1 MKKTAGLVVVAIFV
15 AAGISGDA
23 LAQIRLQP
31 TPAPTVTAETETW
44 YQTGEPLLF
53 AGNVYYPA
61 GPAIHFLPNEMVQ
74 SGLYRGI
81 PLYSRTTIE
90 PYSVVFVPL
99 AGGRMQPY
107 ERRRAGDLVGTT
119 GSSVPSLPVEIPSAF
134 GTPPPIQAA
143 APPFVETQSVLQQP
157 TAVQDQ
163 LRGSNSTDS
172 STRSRRETN
181 VEPLVQMAGR
191 QTNSPRVGTVGRVS
205 ASRRSNERANRS
217 IANGI
222 FVEFDHA
229 RWYPSA
235 PPASLDSV
243 RLDRI
248 GEWHGFPVYTAHN
261 TGASTIYIPIAE
273 GVDAYAAYSRRR

>member
-1 MKKTAGLVVVAIFV
+1 MTKTAGLVVVAIF
-15 AAGISGDA
+15 ATAGISGDA

-44 YQTGEPLLF
+44 YQTGEALQF

-61 GPAIHFLPNEMVQ
+61 GAAIHFLPDEMVL

-119 GSSVPSLPVEIPSAF
+119 GSSVPSLRVEISSAF

-157 TAVQDQ
+157 TETQDQ
-163 LRGSNSTDS
+163 LRRPNSTES
-172 STRSRRETN
+172 SAGSRETN
-181 VEPLVQMAGR
+181 VEPLAQMAGR
-191 QTNSPRVGTVGRVS
+191 QTNSPRVGTAGRVT
-205 ASRRSNERANRS
+205 ASRRSNVRADRS
-217 IANGI
+217 ISSGI

-243 RLDRI
+243 NLHHI
-248 GEWHGFPVYTAHN
+248 GEWHGFPVYTVRS
-261 TGASTIYIPIAE
+261 TGDSTIYIPIAV

>member
-1 MKKTAGLVVVAIFV
+1 MKRTAGLVIVAIFA
-15 AAGISGDA
+15 AAGISGNA
-23 LAQIRLQP
+23 IAQIRLQP
-31 TPAPTVTAETETW
+31 TPAPTVLAETESW
-44 YQTGEPLLF
+44 YQTGEPLQF

-61 GPAIHFLPNEMVQ
+61 GPAIHFLPDEMVQ

-107 ERRRAGDLVGTT
+107 ERRRAGDLAGTT
-119 GSSVPSLPVEIPSAF
+119 GSSVPSLRVEIPSAF

-143 APPFVETQSVLQQP
+143 APPFVETQPVQQP
-157 TAVQDQ
+157 TDALDQ
-163 LRGSNSTDS
+163 PRGPGSTEGS
-172 STRSRRETN
+172 AGSGREAN
-181 VEPLVQMAGR
+181 AEPLVQIAGR
-191 QTNSPRVGTVGRVS
+191 QTKTPRIGTAGRETASRSAKTS
-205 ASRRSNERANRS
+205 ASRSISN
-217 IANGI
+217 GM

-235 PPASLDSV
+235 PPASLDSAS
-243 RLDRI
+243 LHRI
-248 GEWHGFPVYTAHN
+248 GDWHGFPVYTAR
-261 TGASTIYIPIAE
+261 GGGDSTIYIPIAE